1 MYIQYTYNGMYLRLH
16 YACGYREKIG
26 IVKVIGWAHRSVKFW
41 QASLPPIPLPS
52 LPRHLCTFPIPICIF
67 YPPPPFLPSDRGVVL
82 QTLLIQ
88 EYNMFPKNNW
98 HISAMSAWQNNYK
111 KLEIFLNPPN
121 SISKKSVKLL
131 PKNVVNVRHIVLVK
145 WGRRGKMVEHGP
157 EAKESYH

>member
-1 MYIQYTYNGMYLRLH
+1 MSSQISQILTGFPPSHPPSLSLSPPLYLPHSYMYIL
-16 YACGYREKIG
+16 
-26 IVKVIGWAHRSVKFW
+26 S
-41 QASLPPIPLPS
+41 
-52 LPRHLCTFPIPICIF
+52 
-67 YPPPPFLPSDRGVVL
+67 PPPFLPSDRGVVL